1 MLEWPQQENT
11 PHLTAL
17 RSCFTQG
24 GYETWQRE
32 ETATRGS
39 TLANTDGVTCT
50 IKNLC
55 ISTPTKRSS
64 AGTTKRDK

>member
-24 GYETWQRE
+24 GYETWQRK

-39 TLANTDGVTCT
+39 ILANTDGVTCT

-64 AGTTKRDK
+64 AGAKKRDK